1 MLTFVSTYLSLGLC
15 VRYRLLP
22 VYLNLLPQ
30 FRLVCLVSLFH
41 FAIHRATEKRRS
53 SRYIKL
59 SFDLPEL
66 RFVCDVSLFYF
77 AIQRASEKRG
87 SLLYVKLSFD
97 LPQFR
102 FVCLVFLFYFA
113 IQRELRKRGVHYAM

>member
-1 MLTFVSTYLSLGLC
+1 M
-15 VRYRLLP
+15 
-22 VYLNLLPQ
+22 
-30 FRLVCLVSLFH
+30 
-41 FAIHRATEKRRS
+41 
-53 SRYIKL
+53 
-59 SFDLPEL
+59 
-66 RFVCDVSLFYF
+66 CDVSLFYF

-113 IQRELRKRGVHYAM
+113 IQRELLKRGVHYYMLNLFSTYLFVCDVQFVC